1 MVKVVALLPPLTV
14 TVNVQGNA
22 LLFAA
27 SLALYV
33 TVVTPIGNA
42 EPTVNPAVGLVVT
55 EGVIFVVQLSVI
67 VGIVHVATAVVPV
80 AVKEILAGQFVIVGG
95 KTSGEQG
102 FAADTVTVNI
112 QGNALLFAASFALY
126 VTVVTPIGNAEPRVN
141 PAVGLVV
148 TEGVIFVVQLSVI
161 VGTVH
166 VATAVV
172 PVAVKL
178 ILAGQF
184 VIVGGKTSGEQGFAA
199 DTVTVNTQG
208 NALLFAASFAL
219 YVTVVTPIGNAE
231 PRVNPAVGLVVT
243 EGVIFVVQLSVIV
256 GTVHVATAVVPVA
269 VKEILAGQ
277 FVIVGGKT
285 SGEQGFAADT
295 VTVNV
300 QGNALLLAAS
310 LALYVTVVTPIGN
323 AEPRVNP
330 AVGLV
335 VTEGVI
341 FVVQLSVIVGTVH
354 VATAVVP
361 VAVKEILAGQFV
373 IVGGK
378 TSGEQ
383 GFVPVVYSIIN

>member
-172 PVAVKL
+172 PVAVK
-178 ILAGQF
+178 
-184 VIVGGKTSGEQGFAA
+184 
-199 DTVTVNTQG
+199 
-208 NALLFAASFAL
+208 
-219 YVTVVTPIGNAE
+219 
-231 PRVNPAVGLVVT
+231 
-243 EGVIFVVQLSVIV
+243 
-256 GTVHVATAVVPVA
+256 
-269 VKEILAGQ
+269 EILAGQ

-285 SGEQGFAADT
+285 SGEQGFAAAT

-300 QGNALLLAAS
+300 QGNALLFAAS
-310 LALYVTVVTPIGN
+310 LAL
-323 AEPRVNP
+323 
-330 AVGLV
+330 
-335 VTEGVI
+335 
-341 FVVQLSVIVGTVH
+341 
-354 VATAVVP
+354 
-361 VAVKEILAGQFV
+361 
-373 IVGGK
+373 
-378 TSGEQ
+378 
-383 GFVPVVYSIIN
+383 